1 MKKLL
6 FLFVI
11 VTSLFSEPILKFYC
25 GATMAKA
32 MRELA
37 NRFEAQNNVR
47 IVVIKGG
54 SGKLY
59 KKIVTTKDADLY
71 LPGAQVY
78 ITNDKDG
85 LFTYKKL
92 IGYNRAVILVQKG
105 NPKGI
110 RDLNDLD
117 RNDVRVVLGMKN
129 HGSVGKITKKIL
141 IKFRGEEFYEK
152 IYKKAI
158 KAPTSL
164 EIIQALK
171 ADKADT
177 SINWKA
183 AAFMDDNE
191 KFIDFVTIPYI
202 APKQKL
208 FLAVVKY
215 SQYPDIAKKF
225 VDFVFK
231 NKRFMRQKGF

>member
-1 MKKLL
+1 MKKVFFLL
-6 FLFVI
+6 ILMS
-11 VTSLFSEPILKFYC
+11 SLFAEPILKFYC
-25 GATMAKA
+25 GATMVKA

-37 NRFEAQNNVR
+37 NKFEEQNNVK
-47 IVVIKGG
+47 IVIIKGG

-59 KKIVTTKDADLY
+59 KKILKTKDADLF
-71 LPGAQVY
+71 LPGASSY
-78 ITNDKDG
+78 ILEAEGT
-85 LFTYKKL
+85 LFPYKKL
-92 IGYNRAVILVQKG
+92 IGYNKAVILVQKG

-110 RDLNDLD
+110 RDLNDFD
-117 RNDVRVVLGMKN
+117 RKDVRVILGKKN
-129 HGSVGKITKKIL
+129 TGSVGKVTQKIL
-141 IKFRGEEFYEK
+141 TRFRGEEFYEK
-152 IYKKAI
+152 VYKKAL

-171 ADKADT
+171 EDKADT

-191 KFIDFVTIPYI
+191 KYVDFVNIPYI

-215 SQYPDIAKKF
+215 SQYPALSKKF

-231 NKRFMRQKGF
+231 NKLYLKKKGF